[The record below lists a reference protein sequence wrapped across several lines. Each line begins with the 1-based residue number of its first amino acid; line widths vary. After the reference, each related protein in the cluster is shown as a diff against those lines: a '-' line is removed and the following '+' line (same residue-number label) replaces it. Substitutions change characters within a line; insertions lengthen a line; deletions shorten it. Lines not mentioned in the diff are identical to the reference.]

1 MSSSRRNVS
10 IMLSLRPRRQRL
22 QCETLSERAPDA
34 LGDALHQRLKR
45 CAARRCHMLK
55 HRLRRLALSHRCSN
69 VNAIEKQHVRVNAEA
84 ERAAKPLDQRHG
96 TRSGRAARASCR
108 AQQIG

>member
-34 LGDALHQRLKR
+34 LGDALHQRL
-45 CAARRCHMLK
+45 CAAL
-55 HRLRRLALSHRCSN
+55 LG
-69 VNAIEKQHVRVNAEA
+69 
-84 ERAAKPLDQRHG
+84 AAKPLDQRHG
-96 TRSGRAARASCR
+96 TRSGRAVRASCR